1 MLTDHVQ
8 LCNSNPLSIAMY
20 LICGINFI
28 SVTCLLLGVA
38 IFINSSVYTELMF
51 SNLSLPRLIIFY
63 YFILGLLLDVFPLVP
78 LQESS

>member
-8 LCNSNPLSIAMY
+8 LCNSNRLSIAMY

-38 IFINSSVYTELMF
+38 IFINSSVLLFNMLFHIHPRPIDSILFLMVL
-51 SNLSLPRLIIFY
+51 NIYRL
-63 YFILGLLLDVFPLVP
+63 D
-78 LQESS
+78 

>member
-8 LCNSNPLSIAMY
+8 LCNSNRLSIAMY

-38 IFINSSVYTELMF
+38 IFINSSVVVDLNVYNRNE
-51 SNLSLPRLIIFY
+51 RLQRYKHQWKEHMDRMDDTRIPKHI
-63 YFILGLLLDVFPLVP
+63 
-78 LQESS
+78 